1 MSITVADAL
10 KIGAMSQCKLIGG
23 SGGLGR
29 TVSYI
34 DTMEIPNIQ
43 PWLKRNLLLVTTG
56 YSIRDDVL
64 ALPRLIRDLEKI
76 GAAGIAIKTRF
87 LGDIPEE
94 TVQLA
99 DRLDLPLIEIPKEIP
114 FVELTMPLMKAIV
127 GEHNRN
133 LEFSERMNR
142 KFLELELNNGG
153 FGSIAKTLAG
163 LIGLPVI
170 IASRTN
176 TILASREENGI
187 QIPPSLLE
195 TDSGGN
201 TRLCACVFAPI
212 ARGAGDDVLLNLEIP
227 EVPGLTV
234 RCIAIRNQICGY
246 ICVICPGQTLDDMQL
261 IVLNHAATSV
271 ALEISKL
278 QKLEEHTRFMQNSLF
293 LDLLGGNVKTREEA
307 ESRARLL
314 RWPALP
320 VRLALVDVDR
330 FGTVIQNIS
339 EEKIQNLK
347 ESLHQLIS
355 DHLSCLNYPCTV
367 LIHSNSFVVLLTDT
381 VSVQA
386 LSAAFGVIYS
396 LIKSQYNIS
405 VTVGISDSC
414 VSYAALPAH
423 YEEAGDAIA
432 ISRVPNSSGP
442 VQMISN
448 VRFEQAL
455 LKCCSTEYFRC
466 YVENTIGKL
475 ELYDRQHGTDL
486 TKTLDI
492 LIENMGTRQVAAEK
506 LFIHRNTL
514 ANRLSKIEKITGL
527 DLSKNENLYRLGFA
541 LRIRY
546 YV

>member
-10 KIGAMSQCKLIGG
+10 KIGAMSQCKLIAG

-56 YSIRDDVL
+56 YSIRDDVM
-64 ALPRLIRDLEKI
+64 ALPRLICDLEKI

-94 TVQLA
+94 TIRLA
-99 DRLDLPLIEIPKEIP
+99 DRLDLPLIEIPKDIP

-142 KFLELELNNGG
+142 KFLELELNNGS
-153 FGSIAKTLAG
+153 FDSIAKTLSG

-170 IASRTN
+170 IASRTYS
-176 TILASREENGI
+176 ILARWEENGI
-187 QIPPSLLE
+187 PIPPSLLE
-195 TDSGGN
+195 ADSRGN
-201 TRLCACVFAPI
+201 PRLCACVAAPI
-212 ARGAGDDVLLNLEIP
+212 ANVAGDAVLLNLDIPEIP
-227 EVPGLTV
+227 RLTV
-234 RCIAIRNQICGY
+234 RCVAIRDQVCGY
-246 ICVICPGQTLDDMQL
+246 ICVISPDRMLDDMQL

-278 QKLEEHTRFMQNSLF
+278 QKLDEHTRFMQNSLF
-293 LDLLGGNVKTREEA
+293 LDLLAGNVKTRDEA
-307 ESRARLL
+307 ESRAKLL
-314 RWPALP
+314 HWPVLP

-330 FGTVIQNIS
+330 FGAVIQNIS

-355 DHLSCLNYPCTV
+355 DHLGCLNYPGTV
-367 LIHSNSFVVLLTDT
+367 LIHSNSFVVLLSDT
-381 VSVQA
+381 ASVQA
-386 LSAAFGVIYS
+386 YSASFGAIYS

-405 VTVGISDSC
+405 VTIGISDSC
-414 VSYAALPAH
+414 ISYADLPVH
-423 YEEAGDAIA
+423 YGEACDAIA
-432 ISRVPNSSGP
+432 VSRMPNSNGP

-448 VRFEQAL
+448 IRFEQAL
-455 LKCCSTEYFRC
+455 LKCCSTEYFRR

-475 ELYDRQHGTDL
+475 ELYDRQRGTDL

-492 LIENMGTRQVAAEK
+492 LIENMGTRQVTAEK